1 VIIDSAAGMILTN
14 HHVVEDSDS
23 IQVRLQDGR
32 RYPAQIVGSD
42 PPTDLAVIRI
52 EADNLASL
60 QLGDSDA
67 LEVGDPVM
75 TVGNPFGLQGT
86 VSKGIVSAVN
96 RYTPAGIISYEG
108 FIQTDAVINPGNS
121 GGPLVN
127 MRGEIVGINTAI
139 ESSTGGFDG
148 VGFAI
153 PSARIKNVLP
163 ALVKGERVQR
173 GFLGVHISDAGY
185 TDDARALGWEEPHG
199 IMINRVQ
206 DDSPAQRAGL
216 QARDIILRLDGR
228 LMQRTEQL
236 TEAVAARAPGTDV
249 VLDLWRNQREVSV
262 KVTLA
267 PQPQDFRVRQRFE
280 PPDEV
285 DLSELGLVARTLDD
299 ELARRLDLHQPLPAG
314 VAVVEVHNDS
324 RAAAAGIAVGDV
336 ITQVNGLAVE
346 DSNDFRRALSI
357 MAWGEAQ
364 ELQLR
369 LHTHAGVRDVRLPL
383 NEE

>member
-1 VIIDSAAGMILTN
+1 MMMQPAALNARIACRLVAGLTLGLLLGPAAPALRAEDHPIEPADAAVVEALTRAHRAVAQQALPAVVQVFSGLEGGGGNGSGVIIDSAEGMILTN

-52 EADNLASL
+52 EADNLACL
-60 QLGDSDA
+60 RLGDSDA

-163 ALVKGERVQR
+163 ALVKGERVR
-173 GFLGVHISDAGY
+173 SLMGSSSTGFRMTLPRSAPACRPATSSCGWTAASCS
-185 TDDARALGWEEPHG
+185 AR
-199 IMINRVQ
+199 N
-206 DDSPAQRAGL
+206 S
-216 QARDIILRLDGR
+216 
-228 LMQRTEQL
+228 
-236 TEAVAARAPGTDV
+236 
-249 VLDLWRNQREVSV
+249 
-262 KVTLA
+262 
-267 PQPQDFRVRQRFE
+267 
-280 PPDEV
+280 
-285 DLSELGLVARTLDD
+285 
-299 ELARRLDLHQPLPAG
+299 
-314 VAVVEVHNDS
+314 
-324 RAAAAGIAVGDV
+324 
-336 ITQVNGLAVE
+336 
-346 DSNDFRRALSI
+346 
-357 MAWGEAQ
+357 
-364 ELQLR
+364 
-369 LHTHAGVRDVRLPL
+369 
-383 NEE
+383 